1 MFIDGAIDGTV
12 DHYSS
17 SLALHAAVWSLTVL
31 PIPSLGFVVF
41 AGGLYVPF
49 YCYDVSLFIVSRIY
63 IAQPVRVPRL
73 L

>member
-49 YCYDVSLFIVSRIY
+49 
-63 IAQPVRVPRL
+63 L
-73 L
+73 LL